1 MKQRYK
7 GTRKWPICLR
17 AVILLHVTDKYPPR
31 SQGTP
36 NLLYV
41 AQVGAIKRL
50 RCGVIAQPPPT
61 ITWFKDDKPLQLS
74 ERVRN
79 LNNNKTIKIK
89 TVILRDQGKYT
100 CIAENTLGK
109 LNLTLEL
116 IVRQGRCDKIEN
128 TKLNQKQI
136 TH

>member
-1 MKQRYK
+1 M
-7 GTRKWPICLR
+7 
-17 AVILLHVTDKYPPR
+17 ILFHVAGKSPPR

-36 NLLYV
+36 NLQYV

-116 IVRQGRCDKIEN
+116 IVRQGRRDKIGN

-136 TH
+136 TKTVD